1 MMFLTPAELAE
12 LTECRRAHEQRQWL
26 DARGW
31 AYEVGRLGNVR
42 VLRRYAEMRMGL
54 PVAAE
59 QAGTEPDFSSLDKA
73 A

>member
-1 MMFLTPAELAE
+1 MLLTQEELIE
-12 LTECRRAHEQRQWL
+12 LTDSRRAHEQRKWL

-31 AYEVGRLGNVR
+31 SYEVGRLGNIK

-54 PVAAE
+54 PFKEANAA
-59 QAGTEPDFSSLDKA
+59 TEPDFSTLDKA